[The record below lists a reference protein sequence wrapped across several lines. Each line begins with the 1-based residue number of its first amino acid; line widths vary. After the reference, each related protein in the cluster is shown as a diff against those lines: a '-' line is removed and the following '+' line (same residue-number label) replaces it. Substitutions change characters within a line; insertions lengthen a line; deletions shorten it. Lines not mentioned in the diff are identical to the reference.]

1 MKVYPC
7 DGEGNGTFVI
17 FGLLNSSH
25 AIKVG
30 REKEARGEVQG
41 VAERGVFIEALGRI
55 RRTTK

>member
-30 REKEARGEVQG
+30 REKEARGGVQG
-41 VAERGVFIEALGRI
+41 VEE
-55 RRTTK
+55 